1 MKKPDIRINWEPLG
15 SVRGLTFRHFVGE
28 EDYQIRLDIANACK
42 EVNGSDWVI
51 TLDDIKND
59 EKWTSN
65 YDIHRQLIYVDLED
79 TPIGFFGYSWDTELD
94 GKVIFHPFGALL
106 PAYWGRGIASLMLRY
121 AEEKCREMAATMPAK
136 TDKRFRVWKKKKAV
150 ETIRFFQKNGYQV
163 ERYFFSMQR
172 PIDLPLG
179 EHPLPAGL
187 EIRPV
192 DPSQYRAIWDAD
204 QEAFRDHW
212 GYTEPTEEMYEAWQ
226 KDRLFQP
233 QFWKVAWEGDQVC
246 GMVHNFYDSVENE
259 TYNRKRGYTEDIS
272 VRRPWRGK
280 GVAKALIAESI
291 RMFREMGMDHTYLGV
306 DSQNYSGAL
315 KLYLSMGY
323 AVDEEQTSFNLYK
336 PL

>member
-1 MKKPDIRINWEPLG
+1 MNKPDLIINWEPLG
-15 SVRGLTFRHFVGE
+15 SVPGLTFRHFAGE
-28 EDYQIRLDIANACK
+28 ADYQIRLDIANACK
-42 EVNGSDWVI
+42 EVNGSDWII

-65 YDIHRQLIYVDLED
+65 YDIHCQLIYIELEGN
-79 TPIGFFGYSWDTELD
+79 PIGFFGYSWDTELD
-94 GKVIFHPFGALL
+94 GKVIFYPFGALL
-106 PAYWGRGIASLMLRY
+106 QAYWGRGIASLMLRY
-121 AEEKCREMAATMPAK
+121 AEEKCRETAATMPAE
-136 TDKRFRVWKKKKAV
+136 TDKRFRVWKKKKAI
-150 ETIRFFQKNGYQV
+150 ETVQFFQEKGYQI

-187 EIRPV
+187 EIRPIN
-192 DPSQYRAIWDAD
+192 PSQYRTIWEAD

-226 KDRLFQP
+226 KNRLFHRN
-233 QFWKVAWEGDQVC
+233 FGRSLGKAIRYT
-246 GMVHNFYDSVENE
+246 GMVHNFYDPVENE
-259 TYNRKRGYTEDIS
+259 TYNRKRGYTEEIS

-291 RMFREMGMDHTYLGV
+291 RMFREMGMDHTSLNV

-323 AVDEEQTSFNLYK
+323 VVDEEQTSFNLYK

>member
-1 MKKPDIRINWEPLG
+1 
-15 SVRGLTFRHFVGE
+15 
-28 EDYQIRLDIANACK
+28 
-42 EVNGSDWVI
+42 
-51 TLDDIKND
+51 
-59 EKWTSN
+59 
-65 YDIHRQLIYVDLED
+65 
-79 TPIGFFGYSWDTELD
+79 
-94 GKVIFHPFGALL
+94 
-106 PAYWGRGIASLMLRY
+106 
-121 AEEKCREMAATMPAK
+121 
-136 TDKRFRVWKKKKAV
+136 
-150 ETIRFFQKNGYQV
+150 
-163 ERYFFSMQR
+163 MQR

-246 GMVHNFYDSVENE
+246 GMVHNFYDPVENE
-259 TYNRKRGYTEDIS
+259 TYNRKRGYTEEIS

-291 RMFREMGMDHTYLGV
+291 RMFREMGMDHTSLGV

-315 KLYLSMGY
+315 KLYLSIGY